1 LFLFHCRCLYWGIE
15 GFDGEAGPL
24 SFVSLIS
31 CAVTVILPPSISTPL
46 YTSSPSTCSPS
57 CLNWNNLQRLST
69 VQESNEASPTLPM
82 LHAAFLELRI
92 EIEKTLKSLF
102 TLLKNGWNKKVNDY
116 FSIGASLELVYV
128 LLLHHTQEQTV
139 RGGAEEGGGTGSK
152 AVIVTDDMLKS
163 LAGVLR
169 DLLMGTVKPKGKG
182 QGQGSGQV
190 NAESD
195 GIVMADTALL
205 PGGRTLGQQTQPLTP
220 ATYATPSSTTATASS
235 TASVADVL
243 EVLNVLE
250 DLVVHADPAVGLM
263 ICNMV
268 KDIATPLNALG
279 SVLQERVE
287 LLLLRLPG
295 RNPHILRSH
304 RAPLQCSIVSINAE
318 KRSSSSPQYLI
329 GCSQG
334 QGHGQGLGRGWG
346 RR

>member
-1 LFLFHCRCLYWGIE
+1 
-15 GFDGEAGPL
+15 
-24 SFVSLIS
+24 
-31 CAVTVILPPSISTPL
+31 
-46 YTSSPSTCSPS
+46 
-57 CLNWNNLQRLST
+57 LNWNNLQRLST
-69 VQESNEASPTLPM
+69 VQESNEASPTLQL

-92 EIEKTLKSLF
+92 EIEKTLKFLF
-102 TLLKNGWNKKVNDY
+102 TLLKNGWNKKANDY
-116 FSIGASLELVYV
+116 FSIGASLELTYV

-152 AVIVTDDMLKS
+152 AVVVTDDMLKS

-182 QGQGSGQV
+182 QGSGQV
-190 NAESD
+190 NAESE

-205 PGGRTLGQQTQPLTP
+205 PGGRTLGQHTQPLAP
-220 ATYATPSSTTATASS
+220 ATSAAPSSTPPTASS

-304 RAPLQCSIVSINAE
+304 RAPLQCSIVSISAE

-329 GCSQG
+329 GCRQG
-334 QGHGQGLGRGWG
+334 QGQGLGRGWG

>member
-1 LFLFHCRCLYWGIE
+1 MYCRCLYWGIE

-31 CAVTVILPPSISTPL
+31 CAVAVTLPPSVTAPL
-46 YTSSPSTCSPS
+46 YTSSPCTCSPS

-69 VQESNEASPTLPM
+69 VQESNEASPTLPL

-92 EIEKTLKSLF
+92 EIQKTLKALF
-102 TLLKNGWNKKVNDY
+102 ALLKNGWNKKANDY
-116 FSIGASLELVYV
+116 FSIGASLELTYV
-128 LLLHHTQEQTV
+128 LLLHHTQEQPV
-139 RGGAEEGGGTGSK
+139 RGGAEEGGGAGSK
-152 AVIVTDDMLKS
+152 AVTVTDDMLKS

-169 DLLMGTVKPKGKG
+169 DLLMGYVKPKGKG
-182 QGQGSGQV
+182 QGS
-190 NAESD
+190 AESE
-195 GIVMADTALL
+195 GLVTADSALL
-205 PGGRTLGQQTQPLTP
+205 PGGRTLGQHTQPLTP
-220 ATYATPSSTTATASS
+220 ATSATPSSTTATASS
-235 TASVADVL
+235 TASVSDVL

-304 RAPLQCSIVSINAE
+304 RAPLQCSIVSISAE

-329 GCSQG
+329 GCRQG
-334 QGHGQGLGRGWG
+334 QGHGQGPGRGWG

>member
-1 LFLFHCRCLYWGIE
+1 
-15 GFDGEAGPL
+15 
-24 SFVSLIS
+24 
-31 CAVTVILPPSISTPL
+31 
-46 YTSSPSTCSPS
+46 
-57 CLNWNNLQRLST
+57 
-69 VQESNEASPTLPM
+69 VQESSEASPTLQL

-92 EIEKTLKSLF
+92 EIEKTLKFLF
-102 TLLKNGWNKKVNDY
+102 TLLKNGWNKKPNDH
-116 FSIGASLELVYV
+116 FSIGASLELTYV

-152 AVIVTDDMLKS
+152 AVVVTDDMLKS

-169 DLLMGTVKPKGKG
+169 DLLMGTVKPKGR
-182 QGQGSGQV
+182 GQGSGQAS
-190 NAESD
+190 AESE
-195 GIVMADTALL
+195 GIIMADTALL
-205 PGGRTLGQQTQPLTP
+205 PGGRTLGQRTQPLTP
-220 ATYATPSSTTATASS
+220 ATSAAPSSAPPTASS

-243 EVLNVLE
+243 EVLKVLE

-268 KDIATPLNALG
+268 KDIAAPLNALG

-304 RAPLQCSIVSINAE
+304 RAPLQCSIVSISAE
-318 KRSSSSPQYLI
+318 KRSSSSPQHLI
-329 GCSQG
+329 GCRHG
-334 QGHGQGLGRGWG
+334 QGHGQGLGRGWA